1 MVKVTDCNK
10 IISSNGNKMKKD
22 IPGARDAMRLE
33 YLAAAATVAMVVDL
47 SRLVM
52 VVVVSLSR
60 GGVGGHVDDGDSDGG
75 GLVDGGDRGGDGK
88 WWVMER
94 GG

>member
-22 IPGARDAMRLE
+22 IPRARDAMCLE
-33 YLAAAATVAMVVDL
+33 HLAAVATVAMVVDL

-52 VVVVSLSR
+52 VVVASLS
-60 GGVGGHVDDGDSDGG
+60 
-75 GLVDGGDRGGDGK
+75 
-88 WWVMER
+88 
-94 GG
+94 

>member
-1 MVKVTDCNK
+1 MH
-10 IISSNGNKMKKD
+10 
-22 IPGARDAMRLE
+22 LE
-33 YLAAAATVAMVVDL
+33 HLAAAATVAMVVDL

-52 VVVVSLSR
+52 VVVASLSR
-60 GGVGGHVDDGDSDGG
+60 GGVGGHVDDGDSSGG
-75 GLVDGGDRGGDGK
+75 GLVDGGDGCGDGK